1 MQRTLSILLKVIE
14 PAKGELEFDLLLT
27 LASSHW
33 VDVLAKRHGDPASA
47 TAACG
52 GGMGQ
57 GGTDWMELLAQY
69 GMNLKTRV
77 CD

>member
-1 MQRTLSILLKVIE
+1 MLKVIE

-33 VDVLAKRHGDPASA
+33 VDVFAKRHGDPASA
-47 TAACG
+47 TAVCG
-52 GGMGQ
+52 GGGVGQ
-57 GGTDWMELLAQY
+57 GVTDWMELLAQY
-69 GMNLKTRV
+69 EMNLKTRV